1 MLIKIIIYYLLIIN
15 SGTFLLFGIDKHLAR
30 KNKERIPESTLLLLS
45 ALGGAAGGLAAM
57 YIFRHKTKKAKF
69 FLVVPMLLVLH
80 IVIAILVTFK
90 NLGVY

>member
-1 MLIKIIIYYLLIIN
+1 MLRFLILYFFLIN
-15 SGTFLLFGIDKHLAR
+15 IVTFVTFGIDKNLSKHNQLR
-30 KNKERIPESTLLLLS
+30 VPESTLLLLS
-45 ALGGAAGGLAAM
+45 ALGGALGGFLAM
-57 YIFRHKTKKAKF
+57 YIFRHKTQKAKF

>member
-1 MLIKIIIYYLLIIN
+1 MLRFLTLYFFLINIV
-15 SGTFLLFGIDKHLAR
+15 TFVTFGIDKNLSKHNQLR
-30 KNKERIPESTLLLLS
+30 VPESTLLLLS
-45 ALGGAAGGLAAM
+45 ALGGALGGFLAM
-57 YIFRHKTKKAKF
+57 YIFRHKTQKAKF

>member
-1 MLIKIIIYYLLIIN
+1 M
-15 SGTFLLFGIDKHLAR
+15 LFGIDKHLAR